1 LIGLFRAGEIRAPQK
16 ALFHA
21 GFSDQSPCY
30 SPDNV
35 HAHFAASREA
45 VEPLSRFAFT
55 RFFENENALF
65 LPLIPANYPNT
76 RLKIVSTCLR

>member
-1 LIGLFRAGEIRAPQK
+1 MRILSPHSLTYAFRLDFSAQAILAQCRK

-45 VEPLSRFAFT
+45 VEPPSRFQFAQNREEKRPCSF
-55 RFFENENALF
+55 
-65 LPLIPANYPNT
+65 P
-76 RLKIVSTCLR
+76 